1 MSTLKRDIRDVTR
14 GRKLCQRG
22 GQTIGGSPR
31 ELVAN
36 VISLEMAGKALKE
49 DAVKEELL
57 KGEEVSR
64 KQHVLKQRTVK
75 DHGY

>member
-1 MSTLKRDIRDVTR
+1 MVEVLRE
-14 GRKLCQRG
+14 C
-22 GQTIGGSPR
+22 GQ
-31 ELVAN
+31 LVAN

>member
-1 MSTLKRDIRDVTR
+1 MEVLRE
-14 GRKLCQRG
+14 C
-22 GQTIGGSPR
+22 GQ
-31 ELVAN
+31 LVAN